1 MAKEQLNVM
10 SQCTVHQSI
19 SSTRPF
25 LLVVELVVVDRV
37 WRCRREEGHEVRF
50 SCVHDSSQSV
60 KQARDVAS
68 LSQSKMRRFLTS
80 NFTTELSF
88 PLPNQ

>member
-50 SCVHDSSQSV
+50 SCVHDSS
-60 KQARDVAS
+60 
-68 LSQSKMRRFLTS
+68 SQSNKRGMLLQLVSQKKMRRFLTS
-80 NFTTELSF
+80 ILRVNE
-88 PLPNQ
+88 